1 MVMRK
6 KYGEI
11 DAELTKKATKTELA
25 QAKTELQGKIDGKAN
40 KTHTHN
46 TADVTGLDEKLDEL
60 EAIQKSNK
68 LTVAE
73 SDKVLKITTDPEKG
87 EIISSDV
94 TLAYDSTKGVLTL
107 TGKDKAVISTI
118 NLGVH
123 QIIETGKLETIE
135 GKTYIVLKFIG
146 VADEIRI
153 DVSTLIDI
161 YTAGDGLSV
170 TGNKFA
176 LKVENVAGGLKIV
189 DGALTSTELRSA
201 MDAKINKK
209 ADSTTLT
216 TELAKKADKTALD
229 AEVARATKKEG
240 ELDTAIK
247 ANTTAITAEETRAN
261 KVEGELDAAV
271 KAEVARATKREGELD
286 AIIKQNTA
294 KISAEEVRAKK
305 VEDELKANKLDK
317 SELNWRVVG

>member
-1 MVMRK
+1 M
-6 KYGEI
+6 
-11 DAELTKKATKTELA
+11 
-25 QAKTELQGKIDGKAN
+25 
-40 KTHTHN
+40 
-46 TADVTGLDEKLDEL
+46 
-60 EAIQKSNK
+60 
-68 LTVAE
+68 
-73 SDKVLKITTDPEKG
+73 
-87 EIISSDV
+87 
-94 TLAYDSTKGVLTL
+94 
-107 TGKDKAVISTI
+107 
-118 NLGVH
+118 H